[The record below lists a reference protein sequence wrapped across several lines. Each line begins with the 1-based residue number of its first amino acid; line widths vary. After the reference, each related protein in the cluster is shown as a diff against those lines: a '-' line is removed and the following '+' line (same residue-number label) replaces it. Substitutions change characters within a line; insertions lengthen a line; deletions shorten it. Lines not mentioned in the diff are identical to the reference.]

1 MADVYECHRQ
11 SGLLV
16 DNRQPGKQAGSETKA
31 ERSQELGLSAA
42 P

>member
-16 DNRQPGKQAGSETKA
+16 DNRQPGKQAA
-31 ERSQELGLSAA
+31 VHQD
-42 P
+42 